1 MAGVWVY
8 YVHTMYIDYIDISP
22 FGSPVEMSVALN
34 KPIFKKQISWTFF
47 GKIIKLFI
55 AVTRVTVCDFVL
67 KSTF

>member
-1 MAGVWVY
+1 MTTQSVCA
-8 YVHTMYIDYIDISP
+8 
-22 FGSPVEMSVALN
+22 VALN

>member
-8 YVHTMYIDYIDISP
+8 YIDYIDISP

-34 KPIFKKQISWTFF
+34 EPIFKKQISWTFLR
-47 GKIIKLFI
+47 KIVQLFI